1 MRWTRTTSYNP
12 SANFNLHLFLHLS
25 IDCNADGRFCHILN
39 LYCPSS
45 VPLPPPAGMKD
56 RRQKMDQAKTIAS
69 KLTTTITIRPSVR
82 LPPPPWAERSGEKE
96 GGRATDALGRES
108 VPALRRALYKPTT
121 EGSRERERR
130 DDRPIDR
137 GMPERDGCKSSCLSA
152 RGAEPRRAKSGHYS
166 CTEAV
171 AVAISTTA
179 IVRVSNLHR
188 RRIG

>member
-39 LYCPSS
+39 LYCPS

-108 VPALRRALYKPTT
+108 ETKGAGSE
-121 EGSRERERR
+121 EGLAQTDDGRNEGERERERR

-137 GMPERDGCKSSCLSA
+137 SRNAGERWL
-152 RGAEPRRAKSGHYS
+152 
-166 CTEAV
+166 
-171 AVAISTTA
+171 
-179 IVRVSNLHR
+179 
-188 RRIG
+188 